1 MIRPRFRTR
10 LFVAGFSLMLC
21 LAPGARSEEQ
31 TSENNERLREGLKQ
45 YPEADTNKDGVLTKA
60 EGLAYLAKV
69 RAKSTSTPS
78 AADLAKNPPTFAD
91 VAYGPF
97 ERNKLDFWKAK
108 SDKPAP
114 VIVFIHGGGFTGG
127 DKSKVR
133 SDRTLTDA
141 LAAGVN
147 FAAINYRYRTTVPI
161 QDVLRDCARAI
172 QFIRS
177 KAGEWNVDKA
187 RIASYG
193 GSAGAGTSLWLAFH
207 DDFADPQS
215 SDPVL
220 RESSRLAAAGANATQ
235 FSYDVTKWS
244 AVLGSENGKYG
255 EPEETWPAFYGLKTV
270 EELRSLA
277 GQKVCA
283 DCDMCGLVTK
293 DDPPVFLIT
302 DRPGG
307 EITDRGALLHH
318 PKHAKA
324 VYDKCR
330 EIGVAVQAT
339 IPAFDIKPAAG
350 EPQTMS
356 AFLISH
362 LMPKPQSESSPAPA
376 GS

>member
-1 MIRPRFRTR
+1 
-10 LFVAGFSLMLC
+10 
-21 LAPGARSEEQ
+21 
-31 TSENNERLREGLKQ
+31 
-45 YPEADTNKDGVLTKA
+45 
-60 EGLAYLAKV
+60 
-69 RAKSTSTPS
+69 
-78 AADLAKNPPTFAD
+78 